1 MCGICGELRFDLTS
15 PDLAVIDRMS
25 ESLARRGPDHM
36 GTYADGPVAFGHR
49 RLAIIDLHAHA
60 DQPMVDAELRLALV
74 FNGTIY
80 NYRELRVE
88 LMSMDYTFVSE
99 GDSEVILKA
108 YAAWGEECVQRF
120 YGMFAFAIWDMRRAS
135 LFLARDRFG
144 IKPLYL
150 SQDGDRLR
158 FASSLPALLAGGGVD
173 TRLDPVALHHHF
185 MLHTVVPAPRT
196 ILTGVRKLAPACT
209 MTVGMDGL
217 VRQKVYWT
225 LNATRPEEPLSEAQW
240 LAKTREVLV
249 RALERRRLAAD
260 VPVGVLLS
268 GGLDSSLL
276 VGLLA
281 DHVDDLQ
288 TFSIGFEGI
297 PGVSV
302 GPEKADEFEF
312 SDLIAE
318 RFKTRHHKY
327 LISNSEVLARLPEA
341 VAAMTEPMM
350 SHDVIAFYLLSER
363 VAKEVKVVLAG
374 QGADEVFG
382 GYFWYPLMDAESGTP
397 VERFGRHYFDRD
409 NAEYREMIAPA
420 WHVPDLPDTTDVTT
434 ELVKRELAKPQAD
447 TFLDEVWRFDVTT
460 LIVDDPVKRVDNM
473 PMAWGLEVRV
483 PFLDHELVE
492 LAARMPPEL
501 KLREGGKYPLKAIS
515 RGVIPDAVID
525 RSKGYFPVPAL
536 KHVRGPFLELMRS
549 ILLSNACIQR
559 GLYQRAY
566 VDKLLANPEAHFT
579 RIQGSKL
586 WHLAVL
592 EWWLQVHVDGLGRG
606 ADVGSPSI
614 CHF

>member
-1 MCGICGELRFDLTS
+1 MCGICGELRFDGAP
-15 PDLAVIDRMS
+15 PDMRAIERMS
-25 ESLARRGPDHM
+25 KQLARRGPDHD
-36 GTYADGPVAFGHR
+36 GIFSDGPLAFGHR
-49 RLAIIDLHAHA
+49 RLAIIDLSPSA
-60 DQPMVDAELRLALV
+60 DQPMVDTALQLALV

-80 NYRELRVE
+80 NYRELRAE
-88 LMSMDYTFVSE
+88 LLAMGYTFFSE

-108 YAAWGEECVQRF
+108 YHAWGEPCVQRF
-120 YGMFAFAIWDMRRAS
+120 SGMFAFAIWDMRAGHGGS

-150 SQDGDRLR
+150 AQDGQRLR
-158 FASSLPALLAGGGVD
+158 FASSLPALLSGGGVD
-173 TRLDPVALHHHF
+173 TQLDPVALHHHF
-185 MLHTVVPAPRT
+185 TLHTVVPAPRT
-196 ILTGVRKLAPACT
+196 VLRGVRKLPPATT
-209 MTVGMDGL
+209 MTVRVDGSIT
-217 VRQKVYWT
+217 QSVYWT
-225 LNATRPEEPLSEAQW
+225 LDATRPAQPLTEAEW
-240 LAKTREVLV
+240 LDATRKVLV
-249 RALERRRLAAD
+249 RALERHRLAAD

-281 DHVDDLQ
+281 DHVDDLL

-302 GPEKADEFEF
+302 GAEKADEFEF

-318 RFKTRHHKY
+318 QFKTRHQKH
-327 LISNSEVLARLPEA
+327 LIPNSEVLRRLPEA

-363 VAKEVKVVLAG
+363 VSKEVKVVLAG

-382 GYFWYPLMDAESGTP
+382 GYFWYPLMDAETGTA
-397 VERFGRHYFDRD
+397 VERFSRHYFDRD
-409 NAEYREMIAPA
+409 HAEYLDMIAPA
-420 WHVPDLPDTTDVTT
+420 WQVPTIAPDASDVTT
-434 ELVKRELAKPQAD
+434 ELVARELSKPQAD
-447 TFLDEVWRFDVTT
+447 TFLDEVWRFDATT

-501 KLREGGKYPLKAIS
+501 KLKQGGKYPLKAIS

-525 RSKGYFPVPAL
+525 RPKGYFPVPAL
-536 KHVRGPFLELMRS
+536 KHVRGPFLELMRG
-549 ILLSNACIQR
+549 ILLSDACVRR

-566 VDKLLANPEAHFT
+566 VDKLLADPQAHFT

-586 WHLAVL
+586 WHLALL
-592 EWWLQVHVDGLGRG
+592 EWWLQVHVDG
-606 ADVGSPSI
+606 VGDTVRLSPS
-614 CHF
+614 

>member
-1 MCGICGELRFDLTS
+1 MCGICGELRFDGES
-15 PDLAVIDRMS
+15 PDLRAIERMS
-25 ESLARRGPDHM
+25 EQLARRGPDHA
-36 GTYADGPVAFGHR
+36 GTFANGPLAFGHR
-49 RLAIIDLHAHA
+49 RLAIIDLSPSA
-60 DQPMVDAELRLALV
+60 DQPMVDTALQLALV

-80 NYRELRVE
+80 NYRELRTE
-88 LMSMDYTFVSE
+88 LIAMGYAFFSE

-108 YAAWGEECVQRF
+108 YHAWGERCVQRF
-120 YGMFAFAIWDMRRAS
+120 YGMFAFAIWDTRDEHRAS

-150 SQDGDRLR
+150 AQDGQRLR

-173 TRLDPVALHHHF
+173 TRIDPIALHHHF

-196 ILTGVRKLAPACT
+196 VLRGVRKLPPATT
-209 MTVGMDGL
+209 MTVSTDGSITH
-217 VRQKVYWT
+217 KVYWT
-225 LNATRPEEPLSEAQW
+225 LDATRPTQPLTEAEW
-240 LAKTREVLV
+240 LDATRKVLV
-249 RALERRRLAAD
+249 RALDRHRLAAD

-281 DHVDDLQ
+281 DHVDDLL

-297 PGVSV
+297 AGVSV
-302 GPEKADEFEF
+302 GAEKADEFEF
-312 SDLIAE
+312 SDLIAAQ
-318 RFKTRHHKY
+318 FKTRHQKF
-327 LISNSEVLARLPEA
+327 LIPDSEVLVRLPEA

-363 VAKEVKVVLAG
+363 VSKEVKVVLAG

-382 GYFWYPLMDAESGTP
+382 GYFWYPLMDAEMGP
-397 VERFGRHYFDRD
+397 AVERFGRHYFDRD
-409 NAEYREMIAPA
+409 HSEYLEMIAPA
-420 WHVPDLPDTTDVTT
+420 WHVPDATT
-434 ELVKRELAKPQAD
+434 EMVARELAKPQAD
-447 TFLDEVWRFDVTT
+447 TFLDEVWRFDATT

-501 KLREGGKYPLKAIS
+501 KLKEGGKYPLKAIS

-525 RSKGYFPVPAL
+525 RPKGYFPVPAL
-536 KHVRGPFLELMRS
+536 KHVRGPFLELMRA
-549 ILLSNACIQR
+549 ILQSEACIRR

-566 VDKLLANPEAHFT
+566 VDKLLADPQAYFT

-586 WHLAVL
+586 WHLALL
-592 EWWLQVHVDGLGRG
+592 EWWLQVHVDSVVNRAG
-606 ADVGSPSI
+606 AGAAGV
-614 CHF
+614 